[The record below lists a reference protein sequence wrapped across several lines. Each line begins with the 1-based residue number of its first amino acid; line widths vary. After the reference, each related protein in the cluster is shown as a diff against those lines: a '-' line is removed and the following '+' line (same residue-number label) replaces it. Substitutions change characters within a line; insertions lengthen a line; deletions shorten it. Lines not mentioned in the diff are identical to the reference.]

1 MCQDRA
7 TTYSAIQV
15 EDGLVVI
22 NCDFTSR
29 IHLESV
35 TGDVVCQSKEPSS
48 NKEEQPD
55 QMKGEQGA
63 AEGRTA
69 EGAGS
74 LIMLVIGR
82 KV

>member
-1 MCQDRA
+1 MCQDRVI
-7 TTYSAIQV
+7 TYSAIQV

-22 NCDFTSR
+22 NCDFPSR
-29 IHLESV
+29 FHPESV
-35 TGDVVCQSKEPSS
+35 AGDLVCQPREPSS

-55 QMKGEQGA
+55 QMKGEQGT

-69 EGAGS
+69 ERGGS
-74 LIMLVIGR
+74 LIMLDIGR